1 MTPAGN
7 FRRVFFIVL
16 HLISRRD
23 AMRITEN
30 IHAIK
35 LPFQVVIGPE
45 TKLDR
50 FVYAYLVLG
59 PEIALIDSAVQKIRS
74 WIPWNFVPE
83 L

>member
-1 MTPAGN
+1 
-7 FRRVFFIVL
+7 
-16 HLISRRD
+16 
-23 AMRITEN
+23 MRITEN

-59 PEIALIDSAVQKIRS
+59 PEIALIDSGV
-74 WIPWNFVPE
+74 
-83 L
+83 